1 MGDVRDPNAPE
12 PGVAWPG
19 ETTLRDLAGLAPD
32 ERVELTLSAGP
43 WTVLRKLGPDEV
55 PQFSSLV
62 LAGTLQRL
70 AVPDVLSL
78 VNAMGLEGE
87 LVFTFGDAVKRVHV
101 RGGNVVFASS
111 SLVDDRLG
119 EILLARGSIDRATF
133 DDASAECVRDRK
145 KFGRVLV
152 DRGILSAHDVYEAV
166 TEQVETIL
174 LSLFTYVT
182 GTFVF
187 TAKPV
192 SIANPIRLPNP
203 MSHYILEGVRL
214 SDELHAALEQVSDR
228 LAVLRP
234 KSGRQALSVADG
246 RPGVERDVAGLLDG
260 MSPIWEVLARSTWS
274 EANTLLALA
283 RLLRA
288 GMIEKVRASEASLPA
303 KLDTAASV
311 RLIERVNDF
320 LRDAH
325 RSVAAFGGNPRALSG
340 YFDGIKPALRGLFAG
355 TSLGHDGSL
364 DAARIAG
371 NLGAQPGTPAEQNKL
386 LREGLQEVV
395 EFALWVASDQVPEKD
410 AMRLADEARNV
421 REGQIKK

>member
-1 MGDVRDPNAPE
+1 MSDDRDPNAPE

-19 ETTLRDLAGLAPD
+19 ETTLRDLAGLEPG

-43 WTVLRKLGPDEV
+43 WTILRKLGADEV

-62 LAGTLQRL
+62 LAGSMQRL

-87 LVFTFGDAVKRVHV
+87 LVFTFSDAVKRVHL

-111 SLVDDRLG
+111 SLVDDRLA

-133 DDASAECVRDRK
+133 DDASEECIRDRK

-152 DRGILSAHDVYEAV
+152 DRGILSAHDVYAAV

-174 LSLFTYVT
+174 LSLFTYTT

-192 SIANPIRLPNP
+192 AIANPIRLPNP

-234 KSGRQALSVADG
+234 SGRQALSVADG

-260 MSPIWEVLARSTWS
+260 LSPIWEVLARSTWS

-288 GMIEKVRASEASLPA
+288 GVIEKVRASEASLPA

-311 RLIERVNDF
+311 LLIERVNDF

-325 RSVAAFGGNPRALSG
+325 RSVSAFGGNPRAFAG
-340 YFDGIKPALRGLFAG
+340 YFDGIKPAFRGLFAG
-355 TSLGHDGSL
+355 TTLGADGAL

-371 NLGAQPGTPAEQNKL
+371 NLTAQHGTPAEVNKL

-410 AMRLADEARNV
+410 AMRLADAARNV
-421 REGQIKK
+421 REGQIK